1 MPKRFPIRLPNYDQ
15 RLKILTL
22 MLASTPLAPPPA
34 FSFEE
39 LARRTDGLSGS
50 DLKETCRNA
59 AMRPVRELM
68 RTKGAA
74 DGPAGLAGMEQ
85 ARKEVRVQGGY
96 LLATWPSHL
105 PEPSTT
111 PGLQAAS
118 PRAWRLYHYR
128 LTRLQSRRPRSA
140 VYGTTARSRGGTR
153 GLSGQGDLL
162 RRPL

>member
-15 RLKILTL
+15 RLKILTP

-68 RTKGAA
+68 RAKGAA

-85 ARKEVRVQGGY
+85 ARKEVRV
-96 LLATWPSHL
+96 
-105 PEPSTT
+105 
-111 PGLQAAS
+111 
-118 PRAWRLYHYR
+118 
-128 LTRLQSRRPRSA
+128 
-140 VYGTTARSRGGTR
+140 
-153 GLSGQGDLL
+153 
-162 RRPL
+162 